1 LNAILAIEDGTIY
14 NGKGIGNER
23 LVTGEIVFTTSM
35 TGYEESLTDP
45 SFKGQILLF
54 TYPLIGNYG
63 INKDRFQS
71 DHIHAEGVVVREFCD
86 TPSHYMSESS
96 IEELIKSEDT
106 LGISGIDTRD
116 ITIKIRNK
124 GAMRAGLAIGDYN
137 EDEVLNAAKSAPFI
151 SDLDLIGQVSC
162 NTKYRIQRRGKKIAV
177 LDLGIKKS
185 IVKSLAD
192 HGFDL
197 YIYPYNT
204 TGKEIEE
211 CEPDAIFFS
220 NGPGDP
226 KKAKNAIYIAKYFL
240 GVKPLIGVCLG
251 HQIVCLGAGG
261 DTYKLKFGHRGENHP
276 VKNIKTDKVFITSQN
291 HGFAVDAGSFDK
303 DSKIEVSEI
312 NVNDKTVE
320 GVRSDYF
327 NILTVQYHPEAFP
340 GPRDSEKRF
349 FDDLKKI
356 IDREE
361 LE

>member
-14 NGKGIGNER
+14 YGKGIGNEK

-63 INKDRFQS
+63 VNRNRFQS
-71 DHIHAEGVVVREFCD
+71 DHICADGVVVREICD
-86 TPSHYMSESS
+86 TPSHYTSKSS
-96 IEELIKSEDT
+96 IEELIREEGT
-106 LGISGIDTRD
+106 LAISDIDTRD
-116 ITIKIRNK
+116 ITIRIRDQ
-124 GAMRAGLAIGDYN
+124 GAMRACLAIGDYN
-137 EDEVLNAAKSAPFI
+137 EEEVLNAAKSAPYI
-151 SDLDLIGQVSC
+151 SDLNLVEEVTC
-162 NTKYRIQRRGKKIAV
+162 NNKYRMRGKGKKIAV

-185 IVKSLAD
+185 IIRYLAD
-192 HGFDL
+192 KGFDL

-204 TGKEIEE
+204 SAKEIEE

-226 KKAKNAIYIAKYFL
+226 KKAKNAINIAKHFL
-240 GVKPLIGVCLG
+240 GVKPLIGFCLG
-251 HQIVCLGAGG
+251 HQIICLGAGG

-276 VKNIKTDKVFITSQN
+276 VKNIKTGNVFITSQN
-291 HGFAVDAGSFDK
+291 HGFSVDADSFGK
-303 DSKIEVSEI
+303 DSRVEITEI

-320 GVRSDYF
+320 GVSSDYF
-327 NILTVQYHPEAFP
+327 NILTAQYHPEASP

-349 FDDLKKI
+349 FDNLKKI
-356 IDREE
+356 IE
-361 LE
+361 

>member
-14 NGKGIGNER
+14 YGKGIGDER
-23 LVTGEIVFTTSM
+23 LATGEIVFTTSM
-35 TGYEESLTDP
+35 TGYEEAMTDP

-63 INKDRFQS
+63 INKYRFQS
-71 DHIHAEGVVVREFCD
+71 DHIQAEGVVVREFCD
-86 TPSHYMSESS
+86 TPSHYTSQSS
-96 IEELIKSEDT
+96 IDEFIKDEGT
-106 LGISGIDTRD
+106 LGISQVDTRD
-116 ITIKIRNK
+116 ITIKIRDK
-124 GAMRAGLAIGDYN
+124 GAMRACLAIGDYSA
-137 EDEVLNAAKSAPFI
+137 DEVLNAAKSTPHI
-151 SDLDLIGQVSC
+151 SDLDLIKQVSC
-162 NTKYRIQRRGKKIAV
+162 NTKYRVRGNGKKIAV
-177 LDLGIKKS
+177 LDLGIRKGL
-185 IVKSLAD
+185 VQSLKN

-197 YIYPYNT
+197 YIYPHNT
-204 TGKEIEE
+204 TVSEIEE
-211 CEPDAIFFS
+211 YEPDAIFFS

-226 KKAKNAIYIAKYFL
+226 KKAKNAIDIAKHFL

-251 HQIVCLGAGG
+251 HQVVCLGAGG

-276 VKNIKTDKVFITSQN
+276 VKNIKTDKVFITAQN
-291 HGFAVDAGSFDK
+291 HGFAVDANSFDNE
-303 DSKIEVSEI
+303 SKIDIAEI